1 MLLHLLFHL
10 YLYYKIYILIK
21 FYSLLNIL
29 KAASCYFIIICV
41 LILHIFIIW
50 IYIIYGSYF
59 GQEKEKAFLVFISIY
74 LFSERFI
81 NSCLKSIV
89 LLYFN
94 KQALFK
100 HLLINLDR
108 YYIASFFILLFY
120 KLKFILFNF

>member
-1 MLLHLLFHL
+1 MCINITYFY
-10 YLYYKIYILIK
+10 YL
-21 FYSLLNIL
+21 N
-29 KAASCYFIIICV
+29 
-41 LILHIFIIW
+41 